1 MRRTR
6 LGELEVSVLGLG
18 CMSMSQSY
26 GAADPVEAERT
37 LLRALDLGITFFDT
51 ANAYGMGHNE
61 TLLGRVLA
69 GRRSEFVLATKFA
82 IVKTPDGKR
91 AIDCRPEQVAARCDE
106 SLQRLRTDCIDLYYM
121 HRLDPNVPVEDTVGA
136 MAELVA
142 TGKVRYLGLSE
153 VSSQTLR
160 RAHAV
165 HPITAVQSE
174 YSLWTRDPEP
184 KVLPTC
190 RELGVGFVP
199 FSPLG
204 RGMLTGRITSD
215 HWAATDLRA
224 DMPRFSGANFKA
236 NRALVDELERFA
248 VERGAQAAQ
257 VALAWLL
264 AQGEGIA
271 PIPGT
276 KHVDWLEEDVGGA
289 ELVLSAADV
298 AHLDALFAPGK
309 VAGHRY
315 PPALE
320 RSIDRD

>member
-1 MRRTR
+1 MRCTR

-26 GAADPVEAERT
+26 GAADPAESERT

-91 AIDCRPEQVAARCDE
+91 GIDCRPEQVAARCEE
-106 SLQRLRTDCIDLYYM
+106 SLRRLQTDHIDLYYM

-142 TGKVRYLGLSE
+142 AGKVRYLGLSE
-153 VSSQTLR
+153 ISSQTLR

-174 YSLWTRDPEP
+174 YSLWTRDPEA

-215 HWAATDLRA
+215 RWAATDLRA
-224 DMPRFSGANFKA
+224 DMPRF
-236 NRALVDELERFA
+236 RAPTSRSTVRWST
-248 VERGAQAAQ
+248 RSNTSPPRAAPR
-257 VALAWLL
+257 LRKSRS
-264 AQGEGIA
+264 
-271 PIPGT
+271 PGCWPRAT
-276 KHVDWLEEDVGGA
+276 P
-289 ELVLSAADV
+289 S
-298 AHLDALFAPGK
+298 
-309 VAGHRY
+309 HRY
-315 PPALE
+315 PAPSTSHGWKKTWVA
-320 RSIDRD
+320 RSSS